1 MIEVVHIKFERE
13 GSREATLDYYSE
25 SVSYIHPQRTSGKS
39 ALVLF
44 RASAATMTPLP
55 EIGANTTLDLIPPDS
70 VDQPLLILRV
80 VELVCDGRQVELQ
93 LIRDEL
99 ANFRVVVVPVKTFG
113 VGSVGDQVDV
123 DSAVA
128 KR

>member
-1 MIEVVHIKFERE
+1 M
-13 GSREATLDYYSE
+13 
-25 SVSYIHPQRTSGKS
+25 
-39 ALVLF
+39 LF
-44 RASAATMTPLP
+44 RASTATVTPLP
-55 EIGANTTLDLIPPDS
+55 ESVGANTTLDLIPPDS

-99 ANFRVVVVPVKTFG
+99 ANFRVIVVPVKTFG

-123 DSAVA
+123 NSAVA